1 MKKLIAIIMFFTVA
15 AAVPAMAFNED
26 KFRATLVKLHRT
38 LMAPPA
44 AAAGNDNVKSGDKN
58 PAQDDF
64 VWLKA
69 EKVNQQIEVMIRGI
83 ETAKGVATALAVI
96 INLYNSDKIS
106 VDVALSAIQILKL
119 RAVFLKVFITNGDTE
134 LEVMLHVLNE
144 HEVQFSEMAKNAA
157 ANKTTVNVEAQ
168 GKIRNPVNAVP

>member
-1 MKKLIAIIMFFTVA
+1 MNKLIAIIVVFSVA

-44 AAAGNDNVKSGDKN
+44 VAAGNESAKSGDKN

-96 INLYNSDKIS
+96 INLYNSEKIS

-144 HEVQFSEMAKNAA
+144 HEAQFSEIAKNAA
-157 ANKTTVNVEAQ
+157 GNKTTVNIEAQ

>member
-1 MKKLIAIIMFFTVA
+1 MIFSMA
-15 AAVPAMAFNED
+15 AGVQAMTFNED

-38 LMAPPA
+38 LMSPE
-44 AAAGNDNVKSGDKN
+44 AAAGAENGKVAKGS
-58 PAQDDF
+58 PAEDDF

-69 EKVNQQIEVMIRGI
+69 DKVNKQLEVMIRGI

-144 HEVQFSEMAKNAA
+144 HEAEFSEKSKAVATG
-157 ANKTTVNVEAQ
+157 KTFVNIDAQ
-168 GKIRNPVNAVP
+168 GKIRNPAPSAP